1 MADENKTDE
10 QKAESIANL
19 LAERRGYVQR
29 GLDDRVKDVDEQL
42 RRYGHEAAPAA
53 ARATKRPAT
62 RAKKVES
69 R

>member
-1 MADENKTDE
+1 MADDIKTDE

-19 LAERRGYVQR
+19 LAERRGYVAR
-29 GLDDRVKDVDEQL
+29 GLDERVKDVDEQL

-53 ARATKRPAT
+53 TRATKRPAT
-62 RAKKVES
+62 RAKQVET